1 MKKVLLSYTAEC
13 KELNT
18 EHRRQVWCN
27 DQRSANTQIK
37 HLIKLGAASEIIKYK
52 DFRTTTVGTQSI
64 SH

>member
-27 DQRSANTQIK
+27 DQRGANTQIK
-37 HLIKLGAASEIIKYK
+37 HLLKLSQASKIIKYK
-52 DFRTTTVGTQSI
+52 DFRTTTVGTNTI
-64 SH
+64 S